1 MSKPN
6 DLHHLAISTANIKAQ
21 IEFFSDVLGMELVA
35 LYWMHGADRCFH
47 AFMKLHDTAYVAFV
61 QTPDNHAISTTIG
74 VTHASN
80 PAASS
85 APGRCS
91 TWRSTSTPKAICALR
106 GRIRSRSIQ
115 VLSPIDHS
123 ACQSMYFAGPENLTL
138 EIATSAAAFDPRAWI
153 DPEVVA
159 LAGISADEL
168 ARYVDPPAHA
178 DRGSAVAQPPHD
190 ASKPNM
196 SAPARIRAL
205 LSLPDEQVAQLMSQP
220 EPPVRVAPA
229 RFPRRAGRAADRSP
243 RPRPRGPA

>member
-61 QTPDNHAISTTIG
+61 QTPDNHAIGTTIG
-74 VTHASN
+74 VTHAGN

-85 APGRCS
+85 APGTMQHLALNVDS
-91 TWRSTSTPKAICALR
+91 EADLLALR
-106 GRIRSRSIQ
+106 DRIRSRGIQ
-115 VLSPIDHS
+115 VLGPIDHG

-178 DRGSAVAQPPHD
+178 DRGGAVAQPPHD

-196 SAPARIRAL
+196 SAPDEIRAL

-229 RFPRRAGRAADRSP
+229 RTAASR
-243 RPRPRGPA
+243 